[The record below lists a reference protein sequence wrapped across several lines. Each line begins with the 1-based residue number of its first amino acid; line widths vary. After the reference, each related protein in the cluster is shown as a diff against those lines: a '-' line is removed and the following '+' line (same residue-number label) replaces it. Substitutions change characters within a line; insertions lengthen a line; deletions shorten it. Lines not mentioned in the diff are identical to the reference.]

1 MAVDIESYIYD
12 IQARQRLIEERMD
25 KSDAHLAVSIDKLS
39 AVVDRLNSKLDTFV
53 ELHQRF
59 VMHILIIVAG
69 IFLGKEVVVGL
80 MQYFL
85 KTGG

>member
-1 MAVDIESYIYD
+1 MVIEVKRLFAEMD
-12 IQARQRLIEERMD
+12 QRQRRIEERMD
-25 KSDAHLAVSIDKLS
+25 RADQHLALSIEKLS
-39 AVVDRLNSKLDTFV
+39 DVVERLNSKLDTFV

-85 KTGG
+85 KIGN